1 MVCDGG
7 KIKLEHLVLKP
18 IRYQHHHLN
27 FKESLENGLIPK
39 GLKIN
44 KQPAIKPVTEEFFE
58 KWNAMLLDAEKTLVQ
73 LLLRE
78 SLQVVKKLDE
88 KMVREIKKVHPNDVR
103 EKRIQF
109 ENQYKNYKKKLEF
122 RKVRKWKKVEEKQA
136 ILEQEKFKRDNV
148 NRVVQSSITIKFPTN
163 NRN

>member
-1 MVCDGG
+1 MV
-7 KIKLEHLVLKP
+7 
-18 IRYQHHHLN
+18 
-27 FKESLENGLIPK
+27 S
-39 GLKIN
+39 
-44 KQPAIKPVTEEFFE
+44 
-58 KWNAMLLDAEKTLVQ
+58 
-73 LLLRE
+73 
-78 SLQVVKKLDE
+78 
-88 KMVREIKKVHPNDVR
+88 EIKKVHPNDVR

-148 NRVVQSSITIKFPTN
+148 NRVVQPSITIKFPTN